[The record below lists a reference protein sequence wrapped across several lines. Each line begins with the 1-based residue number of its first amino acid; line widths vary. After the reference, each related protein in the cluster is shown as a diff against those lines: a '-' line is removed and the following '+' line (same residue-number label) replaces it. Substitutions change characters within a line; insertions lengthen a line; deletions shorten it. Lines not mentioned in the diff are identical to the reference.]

1 MKLAISDGVVIT
13 FGEQDAFYEDI
24 NGAVSHN
31 IDLSVLKYLI
41 RSFVG
46 FGFGVVLVMV
56 DVCGG
61 LRTI

>member
-31 IDLSVLKYLI
+31 IDLSVSKYLI
-41 RSFVG
+41 RSFV
-46 FGFGVVLVMV
+46 GFGVVLVMV